1 MATISCCAVEGRT
14 NMYKMYNSAAIHRV
28 VNIFSLSRVFCGHI
42 VSGGGPMFWC
52 QGLAPV
58 LTPCVC
64 SPVCVCMS
72 VHARVSVYVC
82 ECRCECVCDCGGGG
96 CVYLCVHSCLNIYT
110 NVLVG
115 VGGGRVS
122 KHDLY

>member
-1 MATISCCAVEGRT
+1 
-14 NMYKMYNSAAIHRV
+14 MYEMYNSAAIHRV
-28 VNIFSLSRVFCGHI
+28 VNIFFSFTCVLLPHSIRRWPYVLVPGSCPCLS
-42 VSGGGPMFWC
+42 
-52 QGLAPV
+52 
-58 LTPCVC
+58 PCVC